1 MAQPVGTFPPGSD
14 RTGSLAPSPAPML
27 LDSAQMTPGQVLR
40 TDLCV
45 VGAGAAGI
53 TIARD
58 MIGSGFD
65 VLLCEGGRFRPT
77 AASTDLY
84 RGEVTGRPF
93 GPEGSGELTDNRLRY
108 FGGSTNHW
116 GGFCLPLDPIDF
128 AERTWLPHSG
138 WPIGRGDLDPYYARA
153 VDVVGLAG
161 ADFNWP
167 GGREPGTGALPI
179 EEGRLSVAAGQ
190 IWPQRFGDVYREELV
205 ASNDVTVVL
214 DANATKVN
222 VAPESDRVSSIS
234 LATVDGVAFSVEA
247 RAFVLA
253 MGGIENPRLLL
264 ASSDVRTAGVG
275 NHNDLVGRFFTE
287 HLQTLGGFALL
298 GGSPDQHQA
307 LDVTPVPAGDHEIA
321 QSLVL
326 RLSADVV
333 RDEGLV
339 GAGGRLQAEAFPAGS
354 ARQARGVTGADIA
367 HLARAVTG
375 RSAGTI
381 ASVLVA
387 SEQQLDPESRVT
399 LGEQVDDLGVP
410 RVAVHWK
417 QAEIERR
424 SIVRFVEIL
433 GQELGGRGM
442 GHVQLAA
449 GGLEPSY
456 SSSQSQAAADYDF
469 DPTAVGGDF
478 DVLPGNHHMCT
489 TRMAATASSGVV
501 DADCRV
507 FDTANLYVAGSS
519 VFSTGGLSPPTFT
532 IVALALRLAERLR
545 SVLAG

>member
-1 MAQPVGTFPPGSD
+1 
-14 RTGSLAPSPAPML
+14 ML
-27 LDSAQMTPGQVLR
+27 LDASQIPPGQVLR
-40 TDLCV
+40 ADLCV
-45 VGAGAAGI
+45 IGAGAAGI

-58 MIGSGFD
+58 MIGSGLD
-65 VLLCEGGRFRPT
+65 VLLCEGGGVRPT
-77 AASTDLY
+77 EASTALY

-128 AERTWLPHSG
+128 AKRSWLPHSG
-138 WPIGRGDLDPYYARA
+138 WPIGREELDPYYDRA

-161 ADFNWP
+161 ASFDWRYWD
-167 GGREPGTGALPI
+167 REHGTGAWPI
-179 EEGRLSVAAGQ
+179 EEGRLAVDAGQ
-190 IWPQRFGDVYREELV
+190 IWPQRFGEVYRQDLV
-205 ASNDVTVVL
+205 ASDDVTLVL
-214 DANATKVN
+214 GANATKVN
-222 VAPESDRVSSIS
+222 IAPESDLVSSIS
-234 LATVDGVAFSVEA
+234 LATVDGVAFSAEA
-247 RAFVLA
+247 TAFVLA
-253 MGGIENPRLLL
+253 TGGIENPRLLL
-264 ASSDVRTAGVG
+264 ASNDVRTAGVG
-275 NHNDLVGRFFTE
+275 NSGDLVGRFFTE

-298 GGSPDQHQA
+298 DESPDQNQA
-307 LDVTPVPAGDHEIA
+307 LNLTPVPAGDHEVA
-321 QSLVL
+321 LSLVA

-333 RDEGLV
+333 RGEELV
-339 GAGGRLQAEAFPAGS
+339 GVGGRLQGEAFPAGS

-367 HLARAVTG
+367 HLTDAVTG

-387 SEQQLDPESRVT
+387 SEQQLDPDSRVT
-399 LGEQVDDLGVP
+399 LGEEVDGLGVP

-424 SIVRFVEIL
+424 SIVRFLEIL
-433 GQELGGRGM
+433 GQELGRRGV

-449 GGLEPSY
+449 GGLEPSF
-456 SSSQSQAAADYDF
+456 SSSQSQSAADYQL

-507 FDTANLYVAGSS
+507 FETANLYVAGSS
-519 VFSTGGLSPPTFT
+519 AFSTGGLAPPTFT